1 MLELD
6 QKDQFFFILNLCL
19 IFMEFVFKQKS
30 SNILLLI
37 ALMFNI
43 VVDIVHIFNILKM
56 AYITINIL

>member
-37 ALMFNI
+37 ALMINI

-56 AYITINIL
+56 AIENLNI